1 MAFLTTRTEL
11 KKSAL
16 EDTQST
22 ILSAVPTEKNLADR
36 VDITPIN
43 YYIFN
48 MKGINMKKTDKKY
61 GITIDKRS
69 KESAYITIK
78 TLAGKWTIYV
88 DNSTGEHIINSWQ
101 E

>member
-1 MAFLTTRTEL
+1 MAFLITTKEL

-61 GITIDKRS
+61 GIAVDKRS

>member
-1 MAFLTTRTEL
+1 LAFLTTRTEL
-11 KKSAL
+11 KKSGL

-22 ILSAVPTEKNLADR
+22 ILSAVPTEKKHGDR

-48 MKGINMKKTDKKY
+48 MKGINMKKTDKKD
-61 GITIDKRS
+61 GINVDIRS
-69 KESAYITIK
+69 KESAYITVK
-78 TLAGKWTIYV
+78 TLTGKWTIYV

>member
-11 KKSAL
+11 KKSGL

-43 YYIFN
+43 YYIYN
-48 MKGINMKKTDKKY
+48 MKGINMQKTITKY
-61 GITIDKRS
+61 QS
-69 KESAYITIK
+69 KFAMIIQYYGVK
-78 TLAGKWTIYV
+78 AGKTVAIKR
-88 DNSTGEHIINSWQ
+88 
-101 E
+101 